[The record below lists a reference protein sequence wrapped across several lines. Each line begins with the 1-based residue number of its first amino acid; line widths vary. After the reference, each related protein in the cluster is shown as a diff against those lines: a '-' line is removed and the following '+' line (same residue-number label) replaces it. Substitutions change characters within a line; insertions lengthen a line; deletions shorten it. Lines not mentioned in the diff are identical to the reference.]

1 MITEEKYSRTIKE
14 FESGDVFGE
23 RELVLNLLRETKAVA
38 NHDRTVL
45 YLFGKEE
52 FNEILSSKEKEEF
65 LYVNDRALA
74 SPEVAKKLKTQ
85 VAQYKLKFLALL
97 EASDIK
103 RVKKGRAL

>member
-65 LYVNDRALA
+65 LYVMIELW
-74 SPEVAKKLKTQ
+74 PHLKSR
-85 VAQYKLKFLALL
+85 KNLRLRSL
-97 EASDIK
+97 SIS
-103 RVKKGRAL
+103 